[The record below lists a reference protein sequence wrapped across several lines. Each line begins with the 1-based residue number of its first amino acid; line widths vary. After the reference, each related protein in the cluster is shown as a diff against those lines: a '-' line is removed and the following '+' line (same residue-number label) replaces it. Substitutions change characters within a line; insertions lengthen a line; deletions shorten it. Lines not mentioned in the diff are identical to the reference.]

1 MLSSIKVT
9 MFLSGLLALTVI
21 GSAIALQ
28 NQVQQNQ
35 NPNVRKQR
43 TIDQRLIDE
52 QQKKQAELESQFP
65 IVDYDEPEV
74 TNPETLAKRKIKNS
88 RYDKRTLVGNE
99 PQPGVVEAAR
109 INEGY
114 YVPALPVAQ
123 SSLIVTAEVLNAQA
137 HLSNDKGDIYTE
149 LTIQIN
155 EVIKNKTSVIISQGE
170 IMTVEREG
178 GIVRYSNG
186 HKMLY
191 HLAEEGMPATGRK
204 YVLFL
209 HSITHSQDYS
219 ILTGY
224 ELTPDGVVPV
234 DPSREKE
241 AYRGYKIDALTNAIR
256 AAINESEKTFPVN

>member
-9 MFLSGLLALTVI
+9 MFLSGLLALTII
-21 GSAIALQ
+21 GSSVALQ
-28 NQVQQNQ
+28 SQDQQNQ
-35 NPNVRKQR
+35 NGNIRKQR

-52 QQKKQAELESQFP
+52 QQKKQAELEGQFP
-65 IVDYDEPEV
+65 IVDYDALEV
-74 TNPETLAKRKIKNS
+74 ANPETRAKRKIKNS

-123 SSLIVTAEVLNAQA
+123 SSLIVTGEVLNAQA

-149 LTIQIN
+149 LTIHIN
-155 EVIKNKTSVIISQGE
+155 EVIKNKTGVTIAPSDTI
-170 IMTVEREG
+170 TVEREG

-191 HLAEEGMPATGRK
+191 HLAEEGMPTTGRK

-209 HSITHSQDYS
+209 HSIVHSQDYGV
-219 ILTGY
+219 LTGY

-241 AYRGYKIDALTNAIR
+241 AYRGYTIDAFVNMVR
-256 AAINESEKTFPVN
+256 AAIN